1 MIPTAS
7 QRIQIFMRNGKR
19 RKTMAIVEI
28 QATAGIREI
37 MAVTAVMAT
46 GAAREMETA
55 HRMERIIPVRP

>member
-1 MIPTAS
+1 
-7 QRIQIFMRNGKR
+7 
-19 RKTMAIVEI
+19 MAIVEI